1 MMIHCKSIPGER
13 VIVNSSATDL
23 LKLFDAPE
31 IHSKPILEV
40 TLKII
45 FYIIAIAGDIV
56 GNFIVIL
63 IIICHKKIRTTTN
76 ILILNLAISDIM
88 VAFFCMWVHLGNQ
101 ISPMWPFGAFMCKFA
116 TFVQVLSVTLSVL
129 TLTCIS
135 IERFLA
141 IVFPL
146 KGKMTKRGIYIS
158 ISVTWIS
165 SLAIAS
171 PHLFIHEL
179 VDMQFRNRKDTICQE
194 SWPKYYTDTKCK
206 TEEPGKKIYYTIEGV
221 VMYFIPI
228 LVMIVAYSIIIM
240 KLTFRKIPGNIT
252 TSSTSSHDKIRRK
265 VIRMLL
271 VVLLSFVICWT
282 PQQTFLLWDVYRS
295 RNVQIPKYVISLK
308 YAAVYLAY
316 FNSALNPI
324 IYAGLNE
331 NFRKGFKEAFKC
343 QLWGKRNQVRP
354 VTGPVT
360 PLTVN
365 VSSFQNISSVITD
378 DGLVDL

>member
-1 MMIHCKSIPGER
+1 MIQCKSVPGER
-13 VIVNSSATDL
+13 VVANSSVTDL

-146 KGKMTKRGIYIS
+146 KGKLTLRGIYIS
-158 ISVTWIS
+158 ITVTWTI

-171 PHLFIHEL
+171 PHLFIREL
-179 VDMQFRNRKDTICQE
+179 IEMQFRNRKDTSCQE
-194 SWPKYYTDTKCK
+194 QWPKYYTDNKCK
-206 TEEPGKKIYYTIEGV
+206 TEEPGRKIYYTIEG
-221 VMYFIPI
+221 
-228 LVMIVAYSIIIM
+228 
-240 KLTFRKIPGNIT
+240 
-252 TSSTSSHDKIRRK
+252 
-265 VIRMLL
+265 
-271 VVLLSFVICWT
+271 
-282 PQQTFLLWDVYRS
+282 
-295 RNVQIPKYVISLK
+295 VQIPKYVISLK

-343 QLWGKRNQVRP
+343 QLWRKRNQVRP
-354 VTGPVT
+354 GLGSDAPLDNSDSEEQADSNSIELQGPSNAQQ
-360 PLTVN
+360 PN
-365 VSSFQNISSVITD
+365 HNSNHRYSFSDIQLVHSCYQDQTQEVQQNE
-378 DGLVDL
+378 